1 MNRMFNPPH
10 PGLMLREYL
19 GDMEV
24 TEAAAHLRVAR
35 TTLSRV
41 LNRKAG
47 ISINLSLR
55 LSEALGTH
63 DTFWAE
69 MQLGYDAWQASRK
82 RRAKIT
88 PFKIQKM
95 NRASAGA

>member
-10 PGLMLREYL
+10 PGLVLREYL

-24 TEAAAHLRVAR
+24 KEAAARLGVAR

-41 LNRKAG
+41 LNCRAG
-47 ISINLSLR
+47 ISIDLSLR

-69 MQLGYDAWQASRK
+69 MQLGYELPCAHFRTS
-82 RRAKIT
+82 AKYH
-88 PFKIQKM
+88 
-95 NRASAGA
+95 